1 VSGWRRKALELFP
14 ERRRSVEAALSVYEL
29 FGDLTYDLKYAY
41 ISTSPNRGFI
51 DRVYHFAAW
60 CFEAGQNQELRN
72 AVAVGFY
79 EHLPAL
85 ASVRRD
91 FATRLSPDAFKEL
104 EPLFRQMLE
113 QADYDAFVSEVARAG
128 ASTGPQN

>member
-1 VSGWRRKALELFP
+1 VSGWRRKALDLFP
-14 ERRRSVEAALSVYEL
+14 ERRRSVEAALSVYDL
-29 FGDLTYDLKYAY
+29 FGNLAYDLKYAY
-41 ISTSPNRGFI
+41 TSASPDQGFI
-51 DRVYHFAAW
+51 DRVYQFAAW
-60 CFEAGQNQELRN
+60 CFEPRQNWELRN

-79 EHLPAL
+79 EHLPAV

-113 QADYDAFVSEVARAG
+113 EADYDAFVREVARAG